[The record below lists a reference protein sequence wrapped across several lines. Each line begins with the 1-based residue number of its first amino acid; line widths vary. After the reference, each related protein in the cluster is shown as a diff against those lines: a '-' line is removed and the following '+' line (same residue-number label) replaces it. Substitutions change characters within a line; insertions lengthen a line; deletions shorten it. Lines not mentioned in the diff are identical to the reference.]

1 MKASRVKT
9 VTGRVRT
16 RLFCAFGAICSGKTV
31 VFLVRKYVSVMS
43 SENQQKPKAVPP
55 SSPRHVAIIMD
66 GNGRWAK
73 RRGKL
78 RIFGHQAGVKSVRRA
93 VSFAVSHHF
102 DALTLYAFSSE
113 NWNRPSQEVSA
124 LMELFVRVLDSEVK
138 SLHKH
143 NVRLRIIGDTS
154 RFGMRLQ
161 ERIRRSE
168 AMTCNND
175 GLTLNIA
182 ANYGG
187 RWDIIQGVRQL
198 AARVQEGILRSDQID
213 ENALCQVVCMNEL
226 APVDLVIRTGGEHR
240 ISNFLL
246 WQIAYAELFFTD
258 VLWPD
263 FDDAVFEG
271 ALNAFS
277 QRERRFGG
285 TTPNDANAS

>member
-1 MKASRVKT
+1 
-9 VTGRVRT
+9 
-16 RLFCAFGAICSGKTV
+16 
-31 VFLVRKYVSVMS
+31 MS
-43 SENQQKPKAVPP
+43 SENQNNTDDLQGEN
-55 SSPRHVAIIMD
+55 PRHVAIIMD

-73 RRGKL
+73 NQGKL
-78 RIFGHQAGVKSVRRA
+78 RISGHKAGVKSVRRA
-93 VSFAVSHHF
+93 VSFAVSNKL

-113 NWNRPSQEVSA
+113 NWNRPPQEVMA
-124 LMELFVRVLDSEVK
+124 LMELFVWALDSEVK

-154 RFGMRLQ
+154 RFNSRLQ
-161 ERIRRSE
+161 ERIRRAE
-168 AMTCNND
+168 ELTQQNN

-187 RWDIIQGVRQL
+187 RWDIIQGVRKIAEQ
-198 AARVQEGILRSDQID
+198 VQEGLIRPDQIEED
-213 ENALCQVVCMNEL
+213 TLCTHLCLHEL

-246 WQIAYAELFFTD
+246 WQVAYAEFFFTD

-263 FDDAVFEG
+263 FDEQVFEG
-271 ALNAFS
+271 ALNAFA

-285 TTPNDANAS
+285 AAPGGT

>member
-1 MKASRVKT
+1 MP
-9 VTGRVRT
+9 
-16 RLFCAFGAICSGKTV
+16 
-31 VFLVRKYVSVMS
+31 
-43 SENQQKPKAVPP
+43 SENQQDSQNLLPKG
-55 SSPRHVAIIMD
+55 PRHVAIIMD

-73 RRGKL
+73 QRGRL

-93 VSFAVSHHF
+93 VSYAVSHHLE
-102 DALTLYAFSSE
+102 ALTLYAFSSE
-113 NWNRPSQEVSA
+113 NWNRPAQEVAS
-124 LMELFVRVLDSEVK
+124 LMELFVRALDSEVK

-143 NVRLRIIGDTS
+143 NVRLRVIGDIS
-154 RFGMRLQ
+154 RFSARLQ

-168 AMTCNND
+168 SLTEKNS

-187 RWDIIQGVRQL
+187 RWDIINGVKKIAEQ
-198 AARVQEGILRSDQID
+198 VQEGVLRPDNID
-213 ENALCQVVCMNEL
+213 ESTLCRYVCLSDL

-246 WQIAYAELFFTD
+246 WQIAYAELYFTD

-263 FDDAVFEG
+263 FDEQTFEG
-271 ALNAFS
+271 AINAFS

-285 TTPNDANAS
+285 TEAIDARAS